1 MNDVIQTENTIIECA
16 LIMTAIERA
25 MRSPK
30 EQQSPYMHSLLVN
43 QAAVVSAF
51 SEDSPSRLLASSQKL
66 YGTVLDFDLEESSRR
81 YVITFKASN
90 ADNPETVRTLRIDS
104 PGCDYLKDYVPRL
117 VGKRCVIYKAKQTM
131 GDSASGKG
139 RTVRI
144 APCIIPLG
152 SKER

>member
-90 ADNPETVRTLRIDS
+90 ADNPETGAHVAHRF
-104 PGCDYLKDYVPRL
+104 PRL
-117 VGKRCVIYKAKQTM
+117 RL
-131 GDSASGKG
+131 
-139 RTVRI
+139 
-144 APCIIPLG
+144 P
-152 SKER
+152 ERLRPEACW